1 MKLYEKFNFLTCI
14 ILFYSYSLSVGA
26 KEKVIIIADEISVSN
41 QGVKLIATGNV
52 KIQYGDYQL
61 NTTEL
66 TYDKEKN
73 LLSANHPI
81 ELKNKNVFKIIA
93 SSAEISDDFKK
104 IIASHASALIE
115 KTFYVRSQKMVRFK
129 NGQSSFYS
137 SIGTTCEVCPSS
149 PVPMWQIKSEMIRH
163 DSKKHQLHFKNARM
177 EFLGLPVFYTPYLRI
192 PEPGV
197 KRATGLLTPKIL
209 TSDLLGV
216 GLKQPFYLNLSRS
229 SDVTFSLLKTSKTEK
244 KLKPQLNFKL
254 SDKDLLVVDSIA
266 KYYSI
271 NIDSGE
277 INWSKNSTY
286 PFNSEIKKY
295 KDKFFVVDYKN
306 TLRCYYVDDGSECW
320 NLQTEDSFTISNSK
334 FSLII
339 IEDMV
344 IFNNSIGDITAVDIE
359 TGMITWQLPTQSSSI
374 INETYNF
381 KISKLVSDNKSIYFS
396 NNKNEFYS
404 IDVKTGVTNWINDI
418 NSNLTPIIIGNL
430 LFTVSNN
437 GYLYVIE
444 KDKGNIIRITDLY
457 INYKIKKR
465 KNINPVGFAIGN
477 SKLFLTNT
485 DGNMIFVDLRL
496 GNITGIEKVT
506 GNLTSKP
513 FIFNQNLFVIRNGSI
528 VQYN

>member
-1 MKLYEKFNFLTCI
+1 MNRLAVLILLFFLVNNCSFNENSGIWKDKQKALEDQKNI
-14 ILFYSYSLSVGA
+14 
-26 KEKVIIIADEISVSN
+26 EKVFLDKELVTSEFNQELEIDLANIKTNNKIIDNKNNFGSQNYEGLFNRVGNYKFS
-41 QGVKLIATGNV
+41 KLENV
-52 KIQYGDYQL
+52 NQL
-61 NTTEL
+61 NFKPIFL
-66 TYDKEKN
+66 DNGLIFFDKKG
-73 LLSANHPI
+73 S
-81 ELKNKNVFKIIA
+81 IIRF
-93 SSAEISDDFKK
+93 DN
-104 IIASHASALIE
+104 
-115 KTFYVRSQKMVRFK
+115 SQKILWKK
-129 NGQSSFYS
+129 NY
-137 SIGTTCEVCPSS
+137 
-149 PVPMWQIKSEMIRH
+149 
-163 DSKKHQLHFKNARM
+163 
-177 EFLGLPVFYTPYLRI
+177 Y
-192 PEPGV
+192 
-197 KRATGLLTPKIL
+197 
-209 TSDLLGV
+209 
-216 GLKQPFYLNLSRS
+216 
-229 SDVTFSLLKTSKTEK
+229 SKTEK

-277 INWSKNSTY
+277 INWSKNNTY

-295 KDKFFVVDYKN
+295 KDKFFAVDYNN

-404 IDVKTGVTNWINDI
+404 IDVKTGATNWINDI

-457 INYKIKKR
+457 INYKVKKR

>member
-1 MKLYEKFNFLTCI
+1 MNRLAVLILSFFLVNNCSFNENSGIWKDKQKALEDQKNI
-14 ILFYSYSLSVGA
+14 
-26 KEKVIIIADEISVSN
+26 EKVFLDKELVTSEFNQELEIDLANIKTNNKIIDNKNNFGSQNYEGLFNKVGNYKFS
-41 QGVKLIATGNV
+41 KLENV
-52 KIQYGDYQL
+52 NQL
-61 NTTEL
+61 NFKPIFL
-66 TYDKEKN
+66 DNGLIFFDKKG
-73 LLSANHPI
+73 S
-81 ELKNKNVFKIIA
+81 IIRF
-93 SSAEISDDFKK
+93 DN
-104 IIASHASALIE
+104 
-115 KTFYVRSQKMVRFK
+115 SQKILWKK
-129 NGQSSFYS
+129 NHY
-137 SIGTTCEVCPSS
+137 
-149 PVPMWQIKSEMIRH
+149 
-163 DSKKHQLHFKNARM
+163 
-177 EFLGLPVFYTPYLRI
+177 
-192 PEPGV
+192 
-197 KRATGLLTPKIL
+197 
-209 TSDLLGV
+209 
-216 GLKQPFYLNLSRS
+216 
-229 SDVTFSLLKTSKTEK
+229 SKTEK

-513 FIFNQNLFVIRNGSI
+513 FIFNKNLFIIKNGSI